1 MRILLAED
9 DKELS
14 NAVTRVLKVSNFDVD
29 QAYDGQ
35 EALDYIDYMKYDVII
50 MDIMMPK
57 MDGITCVKRI
67 REKKCHTPI
76 IMLTAMSE
84 TDDKVNGLDA
94 GADDYLT
101 KPFVVKELL
110 ARIRALLRRDSNI
123 VDNYSIG
130 NVILD
135 SQTFEIRNGDK
146 SQRLTAKEYKLM
158 ELLIRNKNQI
168 ISTERI
174 MDDIWDLESDAE
186 INVVWVFIS
195 SLRKKLE
202 QIESDHI
209 IKAVRGLGYR
219 AVINNK
225 E

>member
-35 EALDYIDYMKYDVII
+35 DALDYIDYMKYDVII

-135 SQTFEIRNGDK
+135 SQTFEIRNGNK

-219 AVINNK
+219 LEALS
-225 E
+225 

>member
-14 NAVTRVLKVSNFDVD
+14 NAVTRVLKVSNYDVD

-67 REKKCHTPI
+67 RDKKCHTPI

-110 ARIRALLRRDSNI
+110 ARIRALLRRDSAI

-135 SQTFEIRNGDK
+135 SQTFEIKNGNK

-202 QIESDHI
+202 QIEADHI

-219 AVINNK
+219 LEAIS
-225 E
+225 

>member
-1 MRILLAED
+1 MKILLAED

-14 NAVTRVLKVSNFDVD
+14 NAVTRVLKVSNYDVD

-110 ARIRALLRRDSNI
+110 ARIRALLRRDSTI

-130 NVILD
+130 NVVLD
-135 SQTFEIRNGDK
+135 SQTFEIKNGNK

-174 MDDIWDLESDAE
+174 MDDIWDLDSDAE

-202 QIESDHI
+202 QIDADHM

-219 AVINNK
+219 LEALS
-225 E
+225 

>member
-1 MRILLAED
+1 VRILLAED

-57 MDGITCVKRI
+57 MDGITCVKKI
-67 REKKCHTPI
+67 REAKCHTPI

-94 GADDYLT
+94 GTDDYLT

-110 ARIRALLRRDSNI
+110 ARIRALLRRESNI
-123 VDNYSIG
+123 VDNSKIG

-135 SQTFEIRNGDK
+135 NNTFEIRNGDK
-146 SQRLTAKEYKLM
+146 SQRLTSKEYKLM

-202 QIESDHI
+202 AIGADHI

-219 AVINNK
+219 LEAIS
-225 E
+225 

>member
-14 NAVTRVLKVSNFDVD
+14 NAVTRVLKVSNYDVD

-76 IMLTAMSE
+76 IMLTAMAE

-110 ARIRALLRRDSNI
+110 ARIRALLRRDSTI

-130 NVILD
+130 NVVLD
-135 SQTFEIRNGDK
+135 SQTFEIKNGNK

-174 MDDIWDLESDAE
+174 MDDIWDLDSDAE

-202 QIESDHI
+202 QIDADHM

-219 AVINNK
+219 LEALS
-225 E
+225 

>member
-14 NAVTRVLKVSNFDVD
+14 NAVTRVLKVSNYDVD

-57 MDGITCVKRI
+57 MYGITCVKRI

-76 IMLTAMSE
+76 IMLTAMAE

-110 ARIRALLRRDSNI
+110 ARIRALLRRDSTI

-130 NVILD
+130 NVVLD
-135 SQTFEIRNGDK
+135 SQTFEIKNGNK

-174 MDDIWDLESDAE
+174 MDDIWDLDSDAE

-202 QIESDHI
+202 QIEADHM

-219 AVINNK
+219 LEALS
-225 E
+225 

>member
-1 MRILLAED
+1 MKILLAED

-14 NAVTRVLKVSNFDVD
+14 NAVTRVLKVSNYDVD

-110 ARIRALLRRDSNI
+110 ARIRALLRRDSTI

-130 NVILD
+130 NVVLD
-135 SQTFEIRNGDK
+135 SQTFEIKNGNK

-174 MDDIWDLESDAE
+174 MDDIWDLDSDAE

-202 QIESDHI
+202 QIEADHM

-219 AVINNK
+219 LEALS
-225 E
+225 

>member
-1 MRILLAED
+1 MRVLLAED

-57 MDGITCVKRI
+57 MDGITCVKKI
-67 REKKCHTPI
+67 REAKCHTPI

-110 ARIRALLRRDSNI
+110 ARIRALLRRESNI
-123 VDNYSIG
+123 VDNSK
-130 NVILD
+130 L
-135 SQTFEIRNGDK
+135 K
-146 SQRLTAKEYKLM
+146 SAYEKGK
-158 ELLIRNKNQI
+158 
-168 ISTERI
+168 
-174 MDDIWDLESDAE
+174 
-186 INVVWVFIS
+186 
-195 SLRKKLE
+195 
-202 QIESDHI
+202 IECE
-209 IKAVRGLGYR
+209 
-219 AVINNK
+219 N
-225 E
+225 

>member
-1 MRILLAED
+1 MKILLAED

-14 NAVTRVLKVSNFDVD
+14 NAVTRVLKVSNYDVD

-76 IMLTAMSE
+76 IMLTAMAE

-110 ARIRALLRRDSNI
+110 ARIRALLRRDSTI

-130 NVILD
+130 NVVLD
-135 SQTFEIRNGDK
+135 SQTFEIKNGNK

-174 MDDIWDLESDAE
+174 MDDIWDLDSDAE

-202 QIESDHI
+202 QIDADHM

-219 AVINNK
+219 LEALS
-225 E
+225 

>member
-14 NAVTRVLKVSNFDVD
+14 NAVSRVLKVSNFDVD

-219 AVINNK
+219 LEALS
-225 E
+225 

>member
-14 NAVTRVLKVSNFDVD
+14 NAVTRVLKVSNYDVD

-76 IMLTAMSE
+76 IMLTAMAE

-110 ARIRALLRRDSNI
+110 ARIRALLRRDSTI

-130 NVILD
+130 NVVLD
-135 SQTFEIRNGDK
+135 SQTFEIKNGNK

-174 MDDIWDLESDAE
+174 MDDIWDLDSDAE

-202 QIESDHI
+202 QIEADHM

-219 AVINNK
+219 LEALS
-225 E
+225 

>member
-14 NAVTRVLKVSNFDVD
+14 NAVTRVLKVSNYDVD

-110 ARIRALLRRDSNI
+110 ARIRALLRRDSTI

-130 NVILD
+130 NVVLD
-135 SQTFEIRNGDK
+135 SQTFEIKNGNK

-174 MDDIWDLESDAE
+174 MDDIWDLDSDAE

-202 QIESDHI
+202 QIEADHM

-219 AVINNK
+219 LEALS
-225 E
+225 

>member
-67 REKKCHTPI
+67 RDKKCHTPI

-110 ARIRALLRRDSNI
+110 ARIRALLRRDSAI

-135 SQTFEIRNGDK
+135 SQTFEIKNGNK

-202 QIESDHI
+202 QIEADHI

-219 AVINNK
+219 LEAIS
-225 E
+225 

>member
-14 NAVTRVLKVSNFDVD
+14 NAVTRVLKVSNYDVD

-76 IMLTAMSE
+76 IMLTAMAE

-110 ARIRALLRRDSNI
+110 ARIRALLRRDSTI

-130 NVILD
+130 NVVLD
-135 SQTFEIRNGDK
+135 SQTFEIKNGNK

-174 MDDIWDLESDAE
+174 MDDIWDLDSDAE

-202 QIESDHI
+202 QIDADYM

-219 AVINNK
+219 LEALS
-225 E
+225 

>member
-1 MRILLAED
+1 MKVLIVDDEKLIRDVIKEYCLGSNYEVIEAENGVEAI
-9 DKELS
+9 DK
-14 NAVTRVLKVSNFDVD
+14 AKDAD
-29 QAYDGQ
+29 
-35 EALDYIDYMKYDVII
+35 III

-67 REKKCHTPI
+67 RDKKCHTPI

-110 ARIRALLRRDSNI
+110 ARIRALLRRDSAI

-130 NVILD
+130 NVTLD
-135 SQTFEIRNGDK
+135 SQTFEIKNGNK

-168 ISTERI
+168 ISTEKI

-202 QIESDHI
+202 QIEADHI

-219 AVINNK
+219 LEAIS
-225 E
+225 

>member
-219 AVINNK
+219 LEALS
-225 E
+225 

>member
-67 REKKCHTPI
+67 RDKKCHTPI

-110 ARIRALLRRDSNI
+110 ARIRALLRRDSAI

-130 NVILD
+130 NVTLD
-135 SQTFEIRNGDK
+135 SQTFEIKNGSK

-168 ISTERI
+168 ISTEKI

-202 QIESDHI
+202 QIEADHI

-219 AVINNK
+219 LEAIS
-225 E
+225 

>member
-67 REKKCHTPI
+67 RDKKCHTPI

-110 ARIRALLRRDSNI
+110 ARIRALLRRDSAI

-130 NVILD
+130 NVTLD
-135 SQTFEIRNGDK
+135 SQTFEIKNGNK

-168 ISTERI
+168 ISTEKI

-202 QIESDHI
+202 QIEADHI

-219 AVINNK
+219 LEAIS
-225 E
+225 

>member
-14 NAVTRVLKVSNFDVD
+14 NAVTRVLKVSNYDVD

-110 ARIRALLRRDSNI
+110 ARIRALLRRDSTI

-130 NVILD
+130 NVVLD
-135 SQTFEIRNGDK
+135 SQTFEIKNGNK

-174 MDDIWDLESDAE
+174 MDDIWDLDSDAE

-202 QIESDHI
+202 QIDADHM

-219 AVINNK
+219 LEALS
-225 E
+225 